1 MALRFE
7 GIQHQTGVVKSRSRL
22 VKKTYARR
30 SHSHALDQPVKEGKK
45 EWHRLDSRTVFSAKN
60 FQGRRHDI
68 VRIVSSIST
77 ISCVEYCFQGEAT
90 TQSFRWMNHPSWL
103 DRSKD
108 FDTLLSSLA
117 RAHRLS
123 ESGSLKRLFWRSH
136 SSFNKASFAA
146 KGPVLHRS
154 HFLCRK
160 KEKRDCILLGN
171 RMGGK
176 RGDVNIVLV
185 KVA

>member
-1 MALRFE
+1 MASTRLE
-7 GIQHQTGVVKSRSRL
+7 NSIQRQKLSRSQTR
-22 VKKTYARR
+22 Y
-30 SHSHALDQPVKEGKK
+30 S
-45 EWHRLDSRTVFSAKN
+45 
-60 FQGRRHDI
+60 
-68 VRIVSSIST
+68 RIVSSIST

-176 RGDVNIVLV
+176 RGDEENSSC
-185 KVA
+185 